1 MEPVFAALM
10 VGLCLWLI
18 YGTAKQYQ
26 LHKFSCYMKAAI
38 HELYATDKYQVM
50 AIDIDSSY
58 KNVKK
63 SAAWN
68 FKFDEMVKYASR
80 G

>member
-1 MEPVFAALM
+1 MEPVFSALM
-10 VGLCLWLI
+10 VGLCLWLM

-38 HELYATDKYQVM
+38 NELYATSKHQTTS
-50 AIDIDSSY
+50 IDIDTSY
-58 KNVKK
+58 NNVKK

-68 FKFDEMVKYASR
+68 FNFQDMVKYADR
-80 G
+80 A